1 MIVTL
6 SFLCF
11 SQSLCLTLDYTL
23 PVHLCAHTCICM
35 LHTTCQEIVLAELP
49 SRRWLEL
56 GTFHH
61 GGCWFDQPPLVSG
74 CCYLQLVFLLPVL
87 SLYTLLLSSQTVSW
101 QNMPYCYL
109 FSGSDCRRSAEVIPF
124 SGPVRLSGCCGSL
137 FAPVTFLSVL
147 TMLPSCCFL
156 DTPGLL
162 HRLVLQQPFLMAQ
175 AFDQMLRSWGVLL
188 DYPVETVA

>member
-11 SQSLCLTLDYTL
+11 SQSIPLTLDYTL
-23 PVHLCAHTCICM
+23 PMHLCAHACICM
-35 LHTTCQEIVLAELP
+35 LHTTRQEIILAELP

-74 CCYLQLVFLLPVL
+74 CCYLQLIFLLPVL
-87 SLYTLLLSSQTVSW
+87 SLYTLLLSSQTASW

-109 FSGSDCRRSAEVIPF
+109 FSGSDCRRLVEVIPF
-124 SGPVRLSGCCGSL
+124 SGPVRLSVMRFSVSSCSL
-137 FAPVTFLSVL
+137 SFCSNHGAFLLFPGHTRTAAPVGFTTV
-147 TMLPSCCFL
+147 FL
-156 DTPGLL
+156 DGSGL
-162 HRLVLQQPFLMAQ
+162 
-175 AFDQMLRSWGVLL
+175 
-188 DYPVETVA
+188 